1 MPAHLVDPPPLDL
14 RLHPRL
20 AGITIPAVAR
30 IVLLN
35 YVAERSVILEPMSP
49 EDLLIRVFA
58 PPHPRLVLATDP
70 ARQRA
75 YLQLFLGAI
84 AISDRDIEDPAESIQ
99 IVSCLSWLAR
109 LVDQAIR

>member
-1 MPAHLVDPPPLDL
+1 LS
-14 RLHPRL
+14 LHPRFPPT
-20 AGITIPAVAR
+20 ASPAVAR
-30 IVLLN
+30 LALLN
-35 YVAERSVILEPMSP
+35 HVAERAVLFDQMSA
-49 EDLLIRVFA
+49 EELLTRVFA

-84 AISDRDIEDPAESIQ
+84 TISDRHVEDPIEALH
-99 IVSCLSWLAR
+99 IVLCLSWLMR